1 MFRVY
6 VDRIRT
12 LDDVHEISYEDD
24 SLLDVSA
31 EVEIYNN
38 NNNLT

>member
-1 MFRVY
+1 MLWVF

-31 EVEIYNN
+31 EVAIDNS